1 MICPKCHGSGA
12 FFVWDRGDG
21 LRPCLDCGG
30 RGRIN
35 CCEGEQAQPGE
46 PYDYSQHAFGDGMEH
61 TVDVKRIKQDL
72 GIDE

>member
-1 MICPKCHGSGA
+1 VCGGSG
-12 FFVWDRGDG
+12 F
-21 LRPCLDCGG
+21 L
-30 RGRIN
+30 N
-35 CCEGEQAQPGE
+35 CCEGEQVQPDK